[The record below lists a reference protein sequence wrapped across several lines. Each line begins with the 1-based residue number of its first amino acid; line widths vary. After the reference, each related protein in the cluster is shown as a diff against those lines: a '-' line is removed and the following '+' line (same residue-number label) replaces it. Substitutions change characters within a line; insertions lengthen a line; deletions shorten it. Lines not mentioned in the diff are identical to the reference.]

1 MKKFAKN
8 AVVFVCLLFC
18 FCLFGCNKT
27 SHLEKSLEKAYI
39 NVFEGKSSSYS
50 VKCNYGFICN
60 DNGEKTYNM
69 DFFLLEKELDSATY
83 SITFTID
90 EIEYNGDFKFNPVSN
105 TLRFCTQTSSFTQN
119 AINVVISSGGQ
130 SESILLNSTIDKNTI
145 SYLEALD
152 YLQKNA
158 SNLVESYIDAN
169 GNFNGKISLKI
180 IVNKNKPY
188 YFVTIKTND
197 NKKAFLIDGLNGN
210 ILAYKDIL

>member
-1 MKKFAKN
+1 MKKFSKISI
-8 AVVFVCLLFC
+8 FLVCLCFC
-18 FCLFGCNKT
+18 FSLFGCNKT
-27 SHLEKSLEKAYI
+27 AHLEKCLDNAYVNI
-39 NVFEGKSSSYS
+39 FEGQSDTYKL
-50 VKCNYGFICN
+50 KCNYGFSYT
-60 DNGEKTYNM
+60 DSGDKTYIM
-69 DFFLLEKELDSATY
+69 DFILLDKELDSANY
-83 SITFTID
+83 SINFTID
-90 EIEYNGDFKFNPVSN
+90 EINYNGNFKLNPVSN
-105 TLRFCTQTSSFTQN
+105 TLRFFVQTSCFTSNSFE
-119 AINVVISSGGQ
+119 VVISSGGQ
-130 SESILLNSTIDKNTI
+130 NENVKLNSILVDNTI